1 VSVAPQ
7 QNTPAHVARY
17 EELRRQAVERQI
29 LAGRFGLAVLLRHG
43 LAVWVEQ
50 WSKMPAPTPAPSAKI
65 SRPSPLPDDTNADV
79 INVLAAMAL
88 SHMQEVH
95 A

>member
-1 VSVAPQ
+1 MSAMPQ
-7 QNTPAHVARY
+7 ENTAHITHY
-17 EELRRQAVERQI
+17 EELRRHVTERRS
-29 LAGRFGLAVLLRHG
+29 LVGRFGLAVLLQQG

-50 WSKMPAPTPAPSAKI
+50 WSNMPEPTPARFAESSMPV
-65 SRPSPLPDDTNADV
+65 PLSEDCSADV

-88 SHMQEVH
+88 GHAMEVY